1 MFLIIVFIYRRKAAK
16 PRTWTNI
23 TQTKTLV
30 QAIFGLL
37 QHLNNMVR
45 T

>member
-1 MFLIIVFIYRRKAAK
+1 MFLIIVFINRRKATK

-23 TQTKTLV
+23 TQTKSLV
-30 QAIFGLL
+30 QAIFRLL